1 MDNKTLIH
9 PLNLIILDYSRGEM
23 AVAAR
28 KQLTKLQIHPTMHF
42 WLARPEGE
50 NAGGGVEDVLDVFY
64 CKYMTASAFL

>member
-1 MDNKTLIH
+1 MDNKILLH

-28 KQLTKLQIHPTMHF
+28 KQLAKLQIHPTMHF

-50 NAGGGVEDVLDVFY
+50 NAGG
-64 CKYMTASAFL
+64 C